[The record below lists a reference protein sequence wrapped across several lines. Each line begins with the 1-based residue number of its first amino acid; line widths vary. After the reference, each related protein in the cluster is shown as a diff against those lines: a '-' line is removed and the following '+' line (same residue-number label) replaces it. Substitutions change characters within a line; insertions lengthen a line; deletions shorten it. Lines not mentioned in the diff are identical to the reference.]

1 MTILIDNS
9 GGVPIY
15 EQIYNQIKTQIIN
28 DTLKE
33 DEMLPSIR
41 SLAKDLRISVITT
54 KRAYEELERE
64 NYIYTVTGKG
74 SFVAKKNVEF
84 LREENLKTIE
94 ELMDRITKLAVDY
107 WPLQLSYLDIHFQD
121 NNNLN
126 FWFQ

>member
-74 SFVAKKNVEF
+74 SFVAKKNIEF

-94 ELMDRITKLAVDY
+94 ELMDKIIKLAAVCD
-107 WPLQLSYLDIHFQD
+107 LTIDDLVEMLKVVGEEA
-121 NNNLN
+121 
-126 FWFQ
+126 